1 MTEAAIFY
9 LRDLMVETP
18 VEFFHSVL
26 AFMCGADTGS
36 LWTILEEDPATFLHQ
51 APDER
56 SKLLRVSGSPSPEI
70 SLSAFVATRF
80 KQLVE
85 QNTECTTCPWQQIC
99 QGYFKWPDPA
109 YDCRGSKQL
118 FSIIK
123 AAGDEMRQELAYRDQ
138 ADPEEQVGQF
148 ESKAPW

>member
-1 MTEAAIFY
+1 
-9 LRDLMVETP
+9 MVETP

-36 LWTILEEDPATFLHQ
+36 LWRILEEDPEIFLHQ
-51 APDER
+51 SSDER
-56 SKLLRVSGSPSPEI
+56 SKSSGVWGSPSQETSFP
-70 SLSAFVATRF
+70 AFVATRF

-99 QGYFKWPDPA
+99 QGYFKWPNPV
-109 YDCRGSKQL
+109 YDCREIKRL

-123 AAGDEMRQELAYRDQ
+123 TAADEMRQELACRDH
-138 ADPEEQVGQF
+138 AHPEEQPGELGFVPL
-148 ESKAPW
+148 S